1 MYLKKNCKMCRNS
14 FRLKAANC
22 KETFL
27 AFVYS
32 IPHTKDKKLENID
45 FSTTISDQVVLY
57 FMFKD

>member
-1 MYLKKNCKMCRNS
+1 MCRNS

-32 IPHTKDKKLENID
+32 IPHTKEKKLENID